1 MWEEWAVSRSCHA
14 ARGSVQH
21 RVEGLDA
28 ASVGREHVNVAR
40 QLPVACCAT
49 PEEFVSATAEPG
61 PNEEGGGRPTEAAA
75 SRRLM
80 EVAERELQRIL
91 LDIHDGPVQ
100 AMYAALSQVD
110 LVRRALQVGTSESMA
125 EAEDRLTRIRTL
137 LEHGLNEVRTFIGE
151 FRPPKFAETH
161 LQELLEG
168 LALQHEAMTD
178 TVVALDVAP
187 AVPDV
192 ALPVKIALYR
202 VMQEALSNA
211 YRHGGAH
218 RVTVRVAPSAHARIV
233 VEIIDDGAGFDTA
246 TPLTPDHFGLSGM
259 RDRVET
265 VGGTYSLRSSPGA
278 GTSVHV
284 EVPTQ

>member
-1 MWEEWAVSRSCHA
+1 MVVA
-14 ARGSVQH
+14 A
-21 RVEGLDA
+21 DA
-28 ASVGREHVNVAR
+28 GPPSADAGRA
-40 QLPVACCAT
+40 P
-49 PEEFVSATAEPG
+49 
-61 PNEEGGGRPTEAAA
+61 EAAA

-100 AMYAALSQVD
+100 GMYAALSQVD
-110 LVRRALQVGTSESMA
+110 LVRRALDVGTP
-125 EAEDRLTRIRTL
+125 EAMREAHERLTRIRTL
-137 LEHGLNEVRTFIGE
+137 LEHGLTEVRTFIGE
-151 FRPPKFAETH
+151 FRPPQFGEKH
-161 LQELLEG
+161 LQELLES

-178 TVVALDVAP
+178 TAVQLDLAP

-211 YRHGGAH
+211 YRHGGAR
-218 RVTVRVAPSAHARIV
+218 RVTVRVAPAGAGRLA
-233 VEIIDDGAGFDTA
+233 VEIADDGAGFDPA

-265 VGGTYSLRSSPGA
+265 IGGTYTLRSAPGA
-278 GTSVHV
+278 GTTVHV

>member
-1 MWEEWAVSRSCHA
+1 MPASSKV
-14 ARGSVQH
+14 GV
-21 RVEGLDA
+21 VEG
-28 ASVGREHVNVAR
+28 GPAR
-40 QLPVACCAT
+40 HA
-49 PEEFVSATAEPG
+49 
-61 PNEEGGGRPTEAAA
+61 EAAA

-100 AMYAALSQVD
+100 AMYAALSQTD
-110 LVRRALQVGTSESMA
+110 LVRRALDTGTP
-125 EAEDRLTRIRTL
+125 EAMREAQDRLERIRTL

-151 FRPPKFAETH
+151 FRPPQWGEKH
-161 LQELLEG
+161 LQELLES

-178 TVVALDVAP
+178 TAVALDVAT

-211 YRHGGAH
+211 YRHGGAR
-218 RVTVRVAPSAHARIV
+218 RVTVRVAPGSAGRVA
-233 VEIIDDGAGFDTA
+233 VEIIDDGAGFDPS

-265 VGGTYSLRSSPGA
+265 IGGTYTLTSSPGA
-278 GTSVHV
+278 GTTVHV

>member
-1 MWEEWAVSRSCHA
+1 MAETITEGPGDGRLARHA
-14 ARGSVQH
+14 
-21 RVEGLDA
+21 
-28 ASVGREHVNVAR
+28 
-40 QLPVACCAT
+40 
-49 PEEFVSATAEPG
+49 
-61 PNEEGGGRPTEAAA
+61 EAAA

-110 LVRRALQVGTSESMA
+110 LVRRALDAGTPESKA
-125 EAEDRLTRIRTL
+125 EALERLSRIRTL
-137 LEHGLNEVRTFIGE
+137 LELGLNEVRTFIGE
-151 FRPPKFAETH
+151 FRPPQFGEKQ
-161 LQELLEG
+161 LQELLES

-178 TVVALDVAP
+178 TAVTLDVAVN
-187 AVPDV
+187 VPSV

-211 YRHGGAH
+211 YRHGGARH
-218 RVTVRVAPSAHARIV
+218 VTVRVFPAAAARV
-233 VEIIDDGAGFDTA
+233 AVEIIDDGAGFDPT

-265 VGGTYSLRSSPGA
+265 IGGTYTLRSSPGA
-278 GTSVHV
+278 GTTVHV
-284 EVPTQ
+284 EVPAQ

>member
-1 MWEEWAVSRSCHA
+1 M
-14 ARGSVQH
+14 SV
-21 RVEGLDA
+21 D
-28 ASVGREHVNVAR
+28 
-40 QLPVACCAT
+40 P
-49 PEEFVSATAEPG
+49 
-61 PNEEGGGRPTEAAA
+61 PTSEVEAALPSEAVA

-110 LVRRALQVGTSESMA
+110 LVRRALDSGTPDAMA
-125 EAEDRLTRIRTL
+125 EAAQRLLRIRTL

-151 FRPPKFAETH
+151 FRPPQFGEKGLT
-161 LQELLEG
+161 ELLES
-168 LALQHEAMTD
+168 LTLQHEAMTD
-178 TVVALDVAP
+178 TPVTLDVAE

-211 YRHGGAH
+211 YRHGGAR
-218 RVTVRVAPSAHARIV
+218 RVTVLVAPVGRRRLM
-233 VEIIDDGAGFDTA
+233 VEITDDGAGFDPDL
-246 TPLTPDHFGLSGM
+246 PLTADHFGLAGM

-265 VGGTYSLRSSPGA
+265 IGGTYLLRSSPGA
-278 GTSVHV
+278 GTTVRV